1 MNICSLRYKID
12 ELRLLQRICGFDIL
26 GISETHLDSFVPDN
40 FLQIDGLQLIRRDR
54 TKCKGGGVALYYAEH
69 LTAVH
74 RKDLLVKDIEAIWIQ
89 VKFPVHT
96 TLFSVVYR
104 SELETPNFFENF
116 HGVLEKAWLKTDSIF
131 VLGDLNCCMLEAQN
145 NPGST
150 LITSKTKNL
159 LRLFEDFNMQNV
171 IAEPTR
177 ITYTTKSL
185 IDLIVTTKVDVVRCT
200 GVMPLGISDHCL
212 VYATLKLGS
221 KRPPPKIIRT
231 RNFKN
236 FNAANFKAGIEKI
249 PFHILEIFHH
259 KDDALDICNAHAPF
273 KDVKVRSMSAPW
285 INNTIRHNMNRRF
298 KLFKEANR
306 TKDPSK
312 WAAYKKT

>member
-1 MNICSLRYKID
+1 
-12 ELRLLQRICGFDIL
+12 
-26 GISETHLDSFVPDN
+26 
-40 FLQIDGLQLIRRDR
+40 
-54 TKCKGGGVALYYAEH
+54 
-69 LTAVH
+69 
-74 RKDLLVKDIEAIWIQ
+74 
-89 VKFPVHT
+89 
-96 TLFSVVYR
+96 
-104 SELETPNFFENF
+104 
-116 HGVLEKAWLKTDSIF
+116 
-131 VLGDLNCCMLEAQN
+131 MLEAQN
-145 NPGST
+145 NPGSI

-159 LRLFEDFNMQNV
+159 LRLFEDFNRQNV

-236 FNAANFKAGIEKI
+236 FNAANFKADIEKI

-259 KDDALDICNAHAPF
+259 KDDALWGWEQLFKDICNAHAPF

-285 INNTIRHNMNRRF
+285 INNTIRHKMNRRF

-312 WAAYKKT
+312 WAAYKKLRNEITADIRRAKAKHLAAF